1 MRLFEVMVSW
11 QIAFT
16 GSFATGSK
24 VMTAAA
30 QLVKVI
36 QSYQNPAKYLFFA
49 LFVSSNNVNDTS
61 LMAWLQPV
69 SMELGGKSP
78 LIVFDDVD
86 LDKGECHKN

>member
-1 MRLFEVMVSW
+1 MVSW

-36 QSYQNPAKYLFFA
+36 QISENSAIYVPLLVFLFHQTMSMTHHS
-49 LFVSSNNVNDTS
+49 LFI
-61 LMAWLQPV
+61 LQPV

-86 LDKGECHKN
+86 LDKGECHKSTLMD

>member
-1 MRLFEVMVSW
+1 MWFLEAIMLSYGFLW

-36 QSYQNPAKYLFFA
+36 QFSAIYSSP

-61 LMAWLQPV
+61 LMALLQPV

-86 LDKGECHKN
+86 LDKGDCHK